1 MLDKKHSWLEKGS
14 TEWFI
19 VVNFYPTAECDYQIQ
34 QSNFY
39 INFPS
44 NDGDRIKLFKQRQ
57 PNKNIHTLAI
67 RWQQPNDSIH
77 IVTPVPLQPNKATW
91 LMSTK

>member
-1 MLDKKHSWLEKGS
+1 MHSWPERGS

-19 VVNFYPTAECDYQIQ
+19 VVNSYPTAECDYQIE

-44 NDGDRIKLFKQRQ
+44 NDGDRIKLLEQWQ
-57 PNKNIHTLAI
+57 PNINTDTLAI
-67 RWQQPNDSIH
+67 GWQQPNKSIQ
-77 IVTPVPLQPNKATW
+77 IVATVPLQPNKATW
-91 LMSTK
+91 LMST